1 MSNLEFD
8 LAEAFALHTRKHCF
22 VTGRA
27 GTGKT
32 TLLKRIAERSQKNV
46 VVVAPTGVAAV
57 NAGGATLHSMFGL
70 PLTCFVPN
78 DDSVDPR
85 VATNRRQFLS
95 EHLRLRKEK
104 VRVLRELDLLIID
117 EVSMVRCDMLDA
129 VDLVLR
135 RVRDERR
142 PFGGVQVL
150 LIGDVHQLPPVAR
163 DAEWSVLQRYYGSPY
178 FFDSLVWPQLDAA
191 RIELQTIYRQN
202 DARFLSLLENIRN
215 CKLDPADEQNL
226 SERYDPQFKS
236 AEAGHVLLTT
246 HNRKADDVN
255 AAELNALAG
264 NAYSF
269 TAQIDGEFPEHLYP
283 CEHTLRLK
291 PGAQVMFIRNDSQ
304 EGRYYNGKLATVKQI
319 DGENVTVTF
328 RDSGDDYILRREVW
342 ENIGYS
348 VERESGKVV
357 KEELGTFSQY
367 PLRLA
372 WAITIHKS
380 QGLTFDK
387 VTVDAARSFEAG
399 QVYVALSRCR
409 TLEGIVLQSRI
420 TADALRSNG
429 RIGDFSASHHH
440 ANELQELLGPEK
452 ARYANELL
460 MRLFTFGEWSE
471 AMMEWQE
478 LIAAQKHL
486 DQESAV
492 ALHARIAASSSEIK
506 TTAEK
511 FQQQLR
517 RLIHVAER
525 DTSDAVLK
533 ERCAKAIEYFTAQI
547 ATQLVPPLREHI
559 AVLAYKQKLK
569 RYVRHVQFIEER
581 CWTKIERLYA
591 AQFLDR
597 KLYQGEI
604 AHRRNGSSTPAGAA
618 PRLKKE
624 KGATY
629 RDTLDLYRQ
638 GNTIE
643 QIAALR
649 GLAIG
654 TIKSHME
661 RWIKSGDIDLAEILP
676 APLID
681 AVVAFI
687 EENPSAT
694 LTQIRVATGGAYDF
708 SDIRLVKAH
717 RDREEA
723 EVGEGDALR

>member
-1 MSNLEFD
+1 MSNLEFEV
-8 LAEAFALHTRKHCF
+8 AEAFALQTRKHCF

-46 VVVAPTGVAAV
+46 VIVAPTGVAAV

-78 DDSVDPR
+78 DDPVDPR

-117 EVSMVRCDMLDA
+117 EVSMVRCDVLDA

-135 RVRDERR
+135 RVRENRQ
-142 PFGGVQVL
+142 PFGDVQVL

-191 RIELQTIYRQN
+191 RIELRTIYRQS
-202 DARFLSLLENIRN
+202 DTRFLSLLENIRN
-215 CKLDPADEQNL
+215 CRLDADDELKLN
-226 SERYDPQFKS
+226 ERYDPQFES
-236 AEAGHVLLTT
+236 ACAGSVLLTT

-255 AAELNALAG
+255 ASELAALPG
-264 NAYSF
+264 NTHSF
-269 TAQIDGEFPEHLYP
+269 AAQIEGEFPEHIYP

-304 EGRYYNGKLATVKQI
+304 EGRYYNGKLASVKRI
-319 DGENVTVTF
+319 DGENVMVTF
-328 RDSGDDYILRREVW
+328 RDSGEDYILRREVW

-348 VERESGKVV
+348 VDRESGKVV

-387 VTVDAARSFEAG
+387 VTIDAARSFEAG

-420 TADALRSNG
+420 TADALHSNT
-429 RIGDFSASHHH
+429 RIGEFSASHHG
-440 ANELQELLGPEK
+440 ADELHGLLGPEK
-452 ARYANELL
+452 TRYANELL
-460 MRLFTFGEWSE
+460 MRLFAFNDWSE
-471 AMMEWQE
+471 AMEEWRE

-486 DQESAV
+486 DHESAL
-492 ALHARIAASSSEIK
+492 ALHEQISAASGEIK
-506 TTAEK
+506 FTAEK

-517 RLIHVAER
+517 RLIEA
-525 DTSDAVLK
+525 DDSTALLK

-547 ATQLVPPLREHI
+547 ATRILTALHEHI
-559 AVLAYKQKLK
+559 AELAYKQKLK

-581 CWTKIERLYA
+581 CWMKIERLYE
-591 AQFLDR
+591 AQFLDQ
-597 KLYQGEI
+597 KLYSGEVV
-604 AHRRNGSSTPAGAA
+604 HRREEAKPIPITVTRA
-618 PRLKKE
+618 KKE

-629 RDTLDLYRQ
+629 RDTLDLHRQ
-638 GNTIE
+638 GNTVE

-649 GLAIG
+649 GLAVG
-654 TIKSHME
+654 TIKSHIE
-661 RWIKSGDIDLAEILP
+661 RWIASGDIDVYDVLP
-676 APLID
+676 APTID
-681 AVVAFI
+681 AVLAFI
-687 EENPSAT
+687 EESPSAT
-694 LTQIRVATGGAYDF
+694 LTQIRVGTGGAYDF
-708 SDIRLVKAH
+708 NDIRLVKAH

-723 EVGEGDALR
+723 EVGETGG

>member
-1 MSNLEFD
+1 MSNLEFE

-57 NAGGATLHSMFGL
+57 NAGGATLHSTFGL

-78 DDSVDPR
+78 NDAVDPH
-85 VATNRRQFLS
+85 VATNRRLFLS
-95 EHLRLRKEK
+95 EHLRLRKDK

-117 EVSMVRCDMLDA
+117 EVSMVRCDVLDA

-135 RVRDERR
+135 RVRDDGH

-163 DAEWSVLQRYYGSPY
+163 DAEWGVLQRYYNSPY

-191 RIELQTIYRQN
+191 RIVLRTIYRQS
-202 DARFLSLLENIRN
+202 DSRFLDLLENIRN
-215 CKLDPADEQNL
+215 CRLDAADERQLNQ
-226 SERYDPQFKS
+226 RYDPQFNS
-236 AEAGHVLLTT
+236 ARAGSVLLTT

-255 AAELNALAG
+255 GSELEALAG
-264 NAYSF
+264 NAHLF
-269 TAQIDGEFPEHLYP
+269 AAHIDGEFPEHLYP

-304 EGRYYNGKLATVKQI
+304 EGRYYNGKLASVKRI

-328 RDSGDDYILRREVW
+328 RDSGEDYILRREVW

-348 VERESGKVV
+348 VDRESGKVV

-380 QGLTFDK
+380 QGLTFDN
-387 VTVDAARSFEAG
+387 VTIDAARSFEAG

-420 TADALRSNG
+420 TADALRSNS
-429 RIGDFSASHHH
+429 RIGDFSASHHG
-440 ANELQELLGPEK
+440 AGELQGLLGPEK
-452 ARYANELL
+452 TRYANELL
-460 MRLFTFGEWSE
+460 MRLFAFTDWSE
-471 AMMEWQE
+471 AMEEWRE
-478 LIAAQKHL
+478 LIAVQKHL
-486 DQESAV
+486 DRENAL
-492 ALHARIAASSSEIK
+492 ALHEQITTVSGEIK
-506 TTAEK
+506 LTAEK

-517 RLIHVAER
+517 RLIETADRAALVN
-525 DTSDAVLK
+525 

-547 ATQLVPPLREHI
+547 ATRIVTALQRHI
-559 AVLAYKQKLK
+559 TELAYKQKLK
-569 RYVRHVQFIEER
+569 RYVRHVQFIEDL
-581 CWTKIERLYA
+581 CWRKIERLYA
-591 AQFLDR
+591 AQFLDQ
-597 KLYQGEI
+597 KLYNDEI
-604 AHRRNGSSTPAGAA
+604 AHRREDVKRTPTTETRA
-618 PRLKKE
+618 KKE

-638 GNTIE
+638 GNSVE

-649 GLAIG
+649 GLAVG
-654 TIKSHME
+654 TIKSHIE
-661 RWIKSGDIDLAEILP
+661 RWIASGDIDVYDVLP
-676 APLID
+676 AAMID
-681 AVVAFI
+681 AVLAFI

-694 LTQIRVATGGAYDF
+694 LTQIRVATGGTYDF
-708 SDIRLVKAH
+708 NDIRLVTAH
-717 RDREEA
+717 RNREDA
-723 EVGEGDALR
+723 EVGEAGG